1 MIDMLLKLISK
12 LPPSGLALLRQVL
25 TNLLAKDT
33 DEAVEILRQ
42 TALATAAKKAYR
54 RK

>member
-1 MIDMLLKLISK
+1 MIETLFKLISK
-12 LPPSGLALLRQVL
+12 LPPSGLTLLRQVL
-25 TNLLAKDT
+25 GNLLEKET

-54 RK
+54 RR